1 MTGPVYRLI
10 QLGAGADPRLLDL
23 SPVVAEAVAHSVGTG
38 AAPPTVVLRRQRP
51 YALLGPR
58 DRRLPRLDAGLRL
71 LKAAGLPVY
80 ERISGGS
87 AVILDEHCLS
97 FAVAVP
103 CRDRTLILRNFETL
117 TEGVRRG
124 LRRLGLDAVFGEAP
138 GSFCPGPYDLMV
150 DGFKVAGVAQALRG
164 GFALVSGMVLVSQDP
179 VPVTDLLNRFYAAA
193 GGDAALVPHHVAPLT
208 RLLGRPV
215 SVDEVEAALRQGF
228 AELYPLT
235 PSSLTPAE
243 RERAANLARAR
254 RVA

>member
-1 MTGPVYRLI
+1 VSYTPSLH
-10 QLGAGADPRLLDL
+10 D
-23 SPVVAEAVAHSVGTG
+23 
-38 AAPPTVVLRRQRP
+38 
-51 YALLGPR
+51 ALP
-58 DRRLPRLDAGLRL
+58 
-71 LKAAGLPVY
+71 
-80 ERISGGS
+80 IF
-87 AVILDEHCLS
+87 LDEHCLS

-193 GGDAALVPHHVAPLT
+193 GGDAALVPHLVAPLT

-215 SVDEVEAALRQGF
+215 SVDEVEAAPRQGF
-228 AELYPLT
+228 AELLPLT
-235 PSSLTPAE
+235 PSSLTPTE
-243 RERAANLARAR
+243 RERAANMARAR